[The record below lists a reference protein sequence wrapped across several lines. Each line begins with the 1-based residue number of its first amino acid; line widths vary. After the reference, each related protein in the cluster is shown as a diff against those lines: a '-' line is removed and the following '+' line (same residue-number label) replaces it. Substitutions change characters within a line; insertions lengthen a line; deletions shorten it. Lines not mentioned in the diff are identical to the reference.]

1 MRLVP
6 IRKVGGQGTGSGHAL
21 RATQTHCIP
30 DLETSCLEATSPKM
44 AGPKGPIQAVL
55 DTDY

>member
-6 IRKVGGQGTGSGHAL
+6 IRKVRGQGTGSGRAL
-21 RATQTHCIP
+21 RATQTGYTP
-30 DLETSCLEATSPKM
+30 DLETSCLKATSPKM